1 MTIFQNA
8 VVILIDSR
16 YPESPKEKGKTKGK
30 LEIEFY
36 RMDPRFSAVYF
47 NQSHSLPIFLRG
59 PRARQHGSITGLLP
73 DPVSMII

>member
-1 MTIFQNA
+1 MVIF
-8 VVILIDSR
+8 IDSR
-16 YPESPKEKGKTKGK
+16 YPQSPKEKGKTKRK

-36 RMDPRFSAVYF
+36 RLDPRVSAVYF

-59 PRARQHGSITGLLP
+59 PRARQQRGSITGLLP